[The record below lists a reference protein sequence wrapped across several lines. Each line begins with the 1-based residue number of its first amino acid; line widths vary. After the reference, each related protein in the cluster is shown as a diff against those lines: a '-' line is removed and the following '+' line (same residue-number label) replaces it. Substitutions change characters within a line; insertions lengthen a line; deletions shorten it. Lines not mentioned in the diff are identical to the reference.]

1 MGLSRSPERN
11 AKQHPTHSSR
21 TTALQLRRPSS
32 RTLHTALI
40 ITGAWT
46 VFGAIHALMWMATL
60 KDGYSIWRTLIPVA
74 LVVAWGWALLTPV
87 IYWLTRRLLP
97 KRVGWPMCIAGH
109 TIAAAV
115 IAVTVTAL
123 RMRLITWMWGEPF
136 PKVSSFEE
144 RIAFWSDVNLFT
156 YLAIVSMGRAIDSFR
171 RYLDRALRT
180 HVLETQLA
188 RAQLHY
194 LELQLQPHFLFNSL
208 NAIQELAHEAPNAA
222 ERMLHKLRALL
233 GLSLV
238 HGGRDEV
245 SLLEELASLQPY
257 IDIQRTRFSDWLT
270 VSFEIDDASRKA
282 LVPHL
287 ILQPLVENSIRHGL
301 SVRAGPGHITIVA
314 RRARYRLQLE
324 VRDNGVGISESP
336 TTQRSG
342 IGLRNTGDRLR
353 QLYGAD
359 QGLILRDADGG
370 GTVVEINIPYREAA
384 ATEQPPQSPI
394 REGEPA
400 DTGARASVAYAEGI
414 GVGSYDDAD
423 TADIDWRTGEFSTA
437 QFVSLP
443 ARTTGGGNASSS
455 DGIEGPSVRHATPAS
470 TPSLTIDTPPSRLG
484 PRVLAAFIGLWLL
497 MALAWTAQME
507 AFYVLSGMKS
517 EPFSLSLLKLQLVG
531 SAYWI
536 AVSPLVLGL
545 SRRLRVRPE
554 RWIGPL
560 AIHVLVA
567 IALSFGH
574 LELTKLTQLSVS
586 PILVPFNINPLT
598 GNFFVYFGL
607 VAWMNSRDF
616 IAWYQAREVAAA
628 RLTAEIAN
636 SRFRALCVQLR
647 PQFLLGTLELL
658 AQLVHRDVWRAET
671 LIARLADVLRRTLD
685 SARDRST
692 TLRSELQL
700 LTACVEAH
708 KVGIRPNVHLELD
721 VDGPAMGS
729 SIPSRLVCTMADDL
743 LAGET
748 ADADARLVISV
759 AAERVMDATRIR
771 IHGEAKWKTPSENH
785 AWWRKKSVAEAAI
798 ADAGPLVSVTFPDR
812 STAVVIVADP
822 PSGQLA
828 GTPLAAAVAA

>member
-1 MGLSRSPERN
+1 
-11 AKQHPTHSSR
+11 Q
-21 TTALQLRRPSS
+21 
-32 RTLHTALI
+32 
-40 ITGAWT
+40 
-46 VFGAIHALMWMATL
+46 
-60 KDGYSIWRTLIPVA
+60 
-74 LVVAWGWALLTPV
+74 
-87 IYWLTRRLLP
+87 
-97 KRVGWPMCIAGH
+97 
-109 TIAAAV
+109 
-115 IAVTVTAL
+115 
-123 RMRLITWMWGEPF
+123 
-136 PKVSSFEE
+136 VSSFAE
-144 RIAFWSDVNLFT
+144 RITFWSDVNLFT
-156 YLAIVSMGRAIDSFR
+156 YLAIVLMGRAYDSFR

-257 IDIQRTRFSDWLT
+257 IDIQRTRFSEWLT
-270 VSFEIDDASRKA
+270 VAIECDDPARRA

-301 SVRAGPGHITIVA
+301 SVRAGPGHIRVVA
-314 RRARYRLQLE
+314 RRVRNRLQLE
-324 VRDNGVGISESP
+324 VHDNGIGIAESP
-336 TTQRSG
+336 SGARTG

-359 QGLILRDADGG
+359 QGLVLREADGG

-384 ATEQPPQSPI
+384 AEERPLASLEGMVMSP
-394 REGEPA
+394 
-400 DTGARASVAYAEGI
+400 
-414 GVGSYDDAD
+414 YDDSDPNDVD
-423 TADIDWRTGEFSTA
+423 TWRTGEFSTA
-437 QFVSLP
+437 KFVSLP
-443 ARTTGGGNASSS
+443 ARTTQGA
-455 DGIEGPSVRHATPAS
+455 I
-470 TPSLTIDTPPSRLG
+470 TPSDSAVGVPAAGATTPIDPALASDTPPSRLG
-484 PRVLAAFIGLWLL
+484 PKVLASFVALWLL
-497 MALAWTAQME
+497 MALVWTAQMQVFT
-507 AFYVLSGMKS
+507 ALRGMKYES
-517 EPFSLSLLKLQLVG
+517 LSLSLLKLQLLG
-531 SAYWI
+531 SVYWI
-536 AVSPLVLGL
+536 AVSPVILML
-545 SRRLRVRPE
+545 SRKLRIRPE

-560 AIHVLVA
+560 AIHILVA

-574 LELTKLTQLSVS
+574 LELTNLTELSQQ

-598 GNFFVYFGL
+598 GNFFVYFAL

-616 IAWYQAREVAAA
+616 SAWYRAREVAAA
-628 RLTAEIAN
+628 RLTSEIAN

-658 AQLVHRDVWRAET
+658 AQLVHKDVWRAEH

-685 SARDRST
+685 SARDRTT

-708 KVGIRPNVHLELD
+708 KVGIRPNVALELD
-721 VDGPAMGS
+721 IDGPAMGS

-748 ADADARLVISV
+748 ADPEGRLVISV
-759 AAERVMDATRIR
+759 AAERVADATRIR
-771 IHGEAKWKTPSENH
+771 IHGEAKWKDKPSEMH

-828 GTPLAAAVAA
+828 GSPIAAAVAA